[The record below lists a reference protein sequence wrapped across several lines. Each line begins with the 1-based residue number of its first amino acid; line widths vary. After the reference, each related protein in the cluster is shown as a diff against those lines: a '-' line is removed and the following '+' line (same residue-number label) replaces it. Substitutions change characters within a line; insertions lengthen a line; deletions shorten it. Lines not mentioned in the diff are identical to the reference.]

1 MKILLKLIFLSFMLF
16 GCNRSDSSLT
26 GKSLTPEKMNEHFF
40 SLYESKSPK
49 DALDFIFSTNPWI
62 EETQAQVVANN
73 LTGFTKLLGSYQDR
87 DAITKNSIGQNY
99 LLYTFLVKYDRQP
112 MRFTFIY
119 YKPKDKWQ
127 LQEFKYDDNFQSEIM
142 EASSTY
148 RLSENL
154 P

>member
-1 MKILLKLIFLSFMLF
+1 
-16 GCNRSDSSLT
+16 
-26 GKSLTPEKMNEHFF
+26 MNEHFF